1 MMLALLKPIMI
12 YSGAL
17 LIVHAVRTALYLSR
31 RTIARLR
38 GRTGPDRPNL
48 EDSVS
53 ALFGLAMLA
62 VWGLILLSF
71 IIP

>member
-1 MMLALLKPIMI
+1 MLALLKPIMI

-31 RTIARLR
+31 RNLSRLR
-38 GRTGPDRPNL
+38 GRPGPDKPDL

-62 VWGLILLSF
+62 VWVLILLSL
-71 IIP
+71 ILP

>member
-1 MMLALLKPIMI
+1 MIGALLKPIMI

-17 LIVHAVRTALYLSR
+17 LLVHAVRTALYLSR

-38 GRTGPDRPNL
+38 GRPGPDRPDL

-53 ALFGLAMLA
+53 ALFGLVMLA
-62 VWGLILLSF
+62 VCALFLLSLIF
-71 IIP
+71 L